1 MFRRNMAVLA
11 IGAATAAPLTS
22 DTAEA
27 QITARWESKG
37 ELQ

>member
-1 MFRRNMAVLA
+1 MFRRNTLAVLA
-11 IGAATAAPLTS
+11 IAAAAAALTS

-27 QITARWESKG
+27 QIRARWESKG